1 MPINFPSSP
10 STNDKYTYSD
20 KSWTWNGAAWER
32 SVVTETGNT
41 EGNTGEVA
49 YYSGKGSIIAG
60 ATAFFYDGDKVGIGT
75 SGPTQVLDVR
85 GGITAS
91 GGLYVGGSNSKF
103 AGGATFDHI
112 SLETDSI
119 ITDGGSNPIFK
130 IAGDRWVIFGD
141 TNDSGNST
149 KLSLKDGGAGIATLT
164 ANSIVLESQTI
175 KVLDDIEHSGDTN
188 TKINFV
194 TDRIDFIA
202 GGVTGARIAHLGADR
217 MPPCMLEAPFGLTCG
232 IESSGRIYGNI
243 YTPAGVTCDSLAV
256 GGYWAGQHEEII
268 GINVDNG
275 TSVLTTGVKGHRTIP
290 YNCEIVDWRVTSTD
304 SGAIEW
310 GINYATYA
318 NFPTF
323 TANAIHPIESP
334 GIAAS
339 GSKDESNSE
348 SDIAI
353 RWTKYQ
359 FDAGDIIQ
367 FEIDS
372 VTTLTN
378 CNLAIKI
385 RRNG

>member
-1 MPINFPSSP
+1 MPINFPSAP
-10 STNDKYTYSD
+10 SKNDKYTYSD

-32 SVVTETGNT
+32 SAVTETGNT

-243 YTPAGVTCDSLAV
+243 YTPAGVTCDSLEV

-275 TSVLTTGVKGHRTIP
+275 TSVLTTGVKGHRTCLL
-290 YNCEIVDWRVTSTD
+290 YTSD
-304 SGAIEW
+304 
-310 GINYATYA
+310 
-318 NFPTF
+318 
-323 TANAIHPIESP
+323 
-334 GIAAS
+334 AA
-339 GSKDESNSE
+339 DE
-348 SDIAI
+348 
-353 RWTKYQ
+353 
-359 FDAGDIIQ
+359 
-367 FEIDS
+367 
-372 VTTLTN
+372 
-378 CNLAIKI
+378 
-385 RRNG
+385 